1 LLLFDFFACESVT
14 AEDTSKEMKSGLL
27 ERLKQLGI
35 YVDNLDGSF
44 VSPKTLFSKKAAKE
58 FVEVELN
65 LARNRLKHMKKIN
78 EKVDTKILK
87 KLRARVKDQKPKSVK
102 EMLEQYRQMIE
113 DTG

>member
-1 LLLFDFFACESVT
+1 
-14 AEDTSKEMKSGLL
+14 
-27 ERLKQLGI
+27 
-35 YVDNLDGSF
+35 
-44 VSPKTLFSKKAAKE
+44 
-58 FVEVELN
+58 
-65 LARNRLKHMKKIN
+65 MKKIN